1 MKKIL
6 SLFIFLLLLV
16 GCSLAN
22 SPTSKVEDLLTKYQ
36 TLDKD
41 IKTGIDEVIN
51 EETLT
56 SEQKYRYRN
65 LIEKQYKNLAYQIK
79 DERID
84 GDTATITVEIEVID
98 YKKQVN
104 DTNSYYQG
112 KTDYTVE
119 DYNNTKLDKLEKAK
133 DKVKYT
139 IDFEVKK
146 DSNGNWKLSSL
157 SNETIKKIQGMY

>member
-1 MKKIL
+1 MKKIV

-16 GCSLAN
+16 GCSLSN
-22 SPTSKVEDLLTKYQ
+22 SPTSKVEELLNKYQ
-36 TLDKD
+36 TLDSD
-41 IKTGIDEVIN
+41 IKSGIDDVLK
-51 EETLT
+51 EENLND
-56 SEQKYRYRN
+56 SQKERYRKV
-65 LIEKQYKNLAYQIK
+65 IEKQYRNLAYEIK

-104 DTNSYYQG
+104 DTNNYYQG

-146 DSNGNWKLSSL
+146 DGNGNWKLSSL

>member
-1 MKKIL
+1 MKKIV

-16 GCSLAN
+16 GCSLSN
-22 SPTSKVEDLLTKYQ
+22 SPTSKVEELLNKYQ
-36 TLDKD
+36 TLDSD
-41 IKTGIDEVIN
+41 IKSGIDDVLKEENLNTSQKERYRKVIEN
-51 EETLT
+51 
-56 SEQKYRYRN
+56 KYRN
-65 LIEKQYKNLAYQIK
+65 LAYEVK

-104 DTNSYYQG
+104 DTNNYYQG

-146 DSNGNWKLSSL
+146 DSNGNWIGGVK
-157 SNETIKKIQGMY
+157 

>member
-1 MKKIL
+1 MKKIV

-16 GCSLAN
+16 GCSLSN
-22 SPTSKVEDLLTKYQ
+22 SPTSKVEELLNKYQ
-36 TLDKD
+36 TLDSD
-41 IKTGIDEVIN
+41 IKSGIDDVLK
-51 EETLT
+51 EENLND
-56 SEQKYRYRN
+56 SQKERYRKV
-65 LIEKQYKNLAYQIK
+65 IEKQYRNLAYEVK

-104 DTNSYYQG
+104 DTNNYYQG

-146 DSNGNWKLSSL
+146 DSNSNWKLSSL

>member
-1 MKKIL
+1 MKL
-6 SLFIFLLLLV
+6 
-16 GCSLAN
+16 
-22 SPTSKVEDLLTKYQ
+22 
-36 TLDKD
+36 
-41 IKTGIDEVIN
+41 
-51 EETLT
+51 
-56 SEQKYRYRN
+56 
-65 LIEKQYKNLAYQIK
+65 
-79 DERID
+79 RID

-104 DTNSYYQG
+104 DTNNYYQG

>member
-1 MKKIL
+1 MD
-6 SLFIFLLLLV
+6 S
-16 GCSLAN
+16 
-22 SPTSKVEDLLTKYQ
+22 
-36 TLDKD
+36 D
-41 IKTGIDEVIN
+41 IKSGIDDVLK
-51 EETLT
+51 EENLND
-56 SEQKYRYRN
+56 SQKERYRKV
-65 LIEKQYKNLAYQIK
+65 IEKQYRNLAYEVK

-98 YKKQVN
+98 YKK
-104 DTNSYYQG
+104 YYQG

>member
-1 MKKIL
+1 MKKIV

-16 GCSLAN
+16 GCSLSN
-22 SPTSKVEDLLTKYQ
+22 SPTSKVEELLNKYQ
-36 TLDKD
+36 TLDSD
-41 IKTGIDEVIN
+41 IKSGIDDVLK
-51 EETLT
+51 EENLNT
-56 SEQKYRYRN
+56 SQKERYRKN
-65 LIEKQYKNLAYQIK
+65 IHKRIKIVLLIVIVVFIIIIAKVFY
-79 DERID
+79 
-84 GDTATITVEIEVID
+84 IEVID

-104 DTNSYYQG
+104 DTNNYYQG

>member
-56 SEQKYRYRN
+56 SEQKDRYRN

-84 GDTATITVEIEVID
+84 GDTATIPVFI
-98 YKKQVN
+98 
-104 DTNSYYQG
+104 S
-112 KTDYTVE
+112 
-119 DYNNTKLDKLEKAK
+119 
-133 DKVKYT
+133 
-139 IDFEVKK
+139 
-146 DSNGNWKLSSL
+146 LSSV
-157 SNETIKKIQGMY
+157 

>member
-1 MKKIL
+1 MFNKGIHKRIKIVL
-6 SLFIFLLLLV
+6 LIILFIF
-16 GCSLAN
+16 AIIIA
-22 SPTSKVEDLLTKYQ
+22 KVFY
-36 TLDKD
+36 
-41 IKTGIDEVIN
+41 
-51 EETLT
+51 
-56 SEQKYRYRN
+56 
-65 LIEKQYKNLAYQIK
+65 
-79 DERID
+79 
-84 GDTATITVEIEVID
+84 IEVID

-104 DTNSYYQG
+104 DTNNYYQG

>member
-1 MKKIL
+1 MNTKIREATINDVDKGLL
-6 SLFIFLLLLV
+6 SVFIE
-16 GCSLAN
+16 G
-22 SPTSKVEDLLTKYQ
+22 
-36 TLDKD
+36 
-41 IKTGIDEVIN
+41 
-51 EETLT
+51 
-56 SEQKYRYRN
+56 YRYHQNGRPDVFTNISDDVLKEEN
-65 LIEKQYKNLAYQIK
+65 LNDSQKERYRKVIEKQYRNLAYEIK

-104 DTNSYYQG
+104 DTNNYYQG

>member
-56 SEQKYRYRN
+56 SEQKERYRN

-84 GDTATITVEIEVID
+84 GNTATITTEIEVLD
-98 YKKQVN
+98 YKKAINEAV
-104 DTNSYYQG
+104 SKYQDRN
-112 KTDYTVE
+112 DYTVE
-119 DYNNTKLDKLEKAK
+119 EYNNSKLDSLEKTK
-133 DKVKYT
+133 EKVKYT
-139 IDFEVKK
+139 IDFEVVK
-146 DSNGNWKLSSL
+146 DKNGNWKLSSL

>member
-1 MKKIL
+1 MKKIV

-16 GCSLAN
+16 GCSLSN
-22 SPTSKVEDLLTKYQ
+22 SPTSKVEELLNKYQ
-36 TLDKD
+36 TLDSD
-41 IKTGIDEVIN
+41 IKSGIDDVLK
-51 EETLT
+51 EENLND
-56 SEQKYRYRN
+56 SQKERYRKV
-65 LIEKQYKNLAYQIK
+65 IEKQYRNLAYEVK

-84 GDTATITVEIEVID
+84 GDAATITVEIEVID

-104 DTNSYYQG
+104 DTNNYYQG